1 MRPLHRFSTASG
13 VRVAG
18 SYREAMSDTEEEGEP
33 LAHVPNHDRPRERMR
48 RLGVG
53 SLTDD
58 EVLALVLG
66 SGQTGRSVLA
76 LARAIL
82 RRTGGFPG
90 LATMDFA
97 RLETLPGVGP
107 ATAGRLVAIIEIWR
121 RAGTSSAWT
130 RLVDDN
136 AIADIVRPELLHRDS
151 ERFVVVIADRA
162 ARPLELVLVRDGGV
176 DETSVQPA
184 DVLQAVLTR
193 GGRSFAVAHN
203 HPSGVLDA
211 SVADIML
218 TRRLDQA
225 AATIGLRFLG
235 HVLVAGDRWM
245 ALPST
250 GATATGS
257 GGSVR
262 GRGRSSRAGSPGAA

>member
-1 MRPLHRFSTASG
+1 
-13 VRVAG
+13 
-18 SYREAMSDTEEEGEP
+18 MSQQPPDEEES
-33 LAHVPNHDRPRERMR
+33 LASVPVHDRPRERMR

-66 SGQTGRSVLA
+66 SGQSGKSVRA
-76 LARAIL
+76 LARSIL

-121 RAGTSSAWT
+121 RAGASSAWT
-130 RLVDDN
+130 RLVDDK

-151 ERFVVVIADRA
+151 ERFLVVVADRA
-162 ARPLELVLVRDGGV
+162 ARPLELVLLSDGGV
-176 DETSVQPA
+176 DDTRIQPA
-184 DVLQAVLTR
+184 DVLQPVITR

-203 HPSGVLDA
+203 HPSGVIDA
-211 SVADIML
+211 SVADLVL

-235 HVLVAGDRWM
+235 HILVAGDRW
-245 ALPST
+245 SSI
-250 GATATGS
+250 TASGSGSTGS
-257 GGSVR
+257 GASVR
-262 GRGRSSRAGSPGAA
+262 GTGRSSHAGSRGAA

>member
-1 MRPLHRFSTASG
+1 MA
-13 VRVAG
+13 
-18 SYREAMSDTEEEGEP
+18 DEEEEAES
-33 LAHVPNHDRPRERMR
+33 LANIPNHDRPRERMR

-76 LARAIL
+76 LARSIL
-82 RRTGGFPG
+82 RRTGGFAG

-97 RLETLPGVGP
+97 RLERLPGVGP

-121 RAGTSSAWT
+121 RAGASSAWT
-130 RLVDDN
+130 RLVDHE
-136 AIADIVRPELLHRDS
+136 AVAGVVRPELLHRDA
-151 ERFVVVIADRA
+151 ERFVVVVADRA
-162 ARPLELVLVRDGGV
+162 ARPMELVLMRDGGV

-193 GGRSFAVAHN
+193 GGRAFAVAHN

-211 SVADIML
+211 SVADLML
-218 TRRLDQA
+218 TRRLDQS
-225 AATIGLRFLG
+225 AATLGLRFLG
-235 HVLVAGDRWM
+235 HILVAGERWT
-245 ALPST
+245 ALP
-250 GATATGS
+250 TAGS
-257 GGSVR
+257 GPTASSGSAR
-262 GRGRSSRAGSPGAA
+262 GRGRSSRAGSTGAA

>member
-1 MRPLHRFSTASG
+1 
-13 VRVAG
+13 
-18 SYREAMSDTEEEGEP
+18 MSDKEDKGES
-33 LAHVPNHDRPRERMR
+33 LASIPNHDRPRERMR
-48 RLGVG
+48 RLGIG

-66 SGQTGRSVLA
+66 SGQTGRNVLA
-76 LARAIL
+76 LARSIL

-121 RAGTSSAWT
+121 RAGASSAWT
-130 RLVDDN
+130 RLVDQKS
-136 AIADIVRPELLHRDS
+136 IADIVRPELLHRDS
-151 ERFVVVIADRA
+151 ERFVVVVADRA
-162 ARPLELVLVRDGGV
+162 ARPLEIVLMRDGGV
-176 DETSVQPA
+176 DETTVQPA
-184 DVLQAVLTR
+184 EVLQAVLTR
-193 GGRSFAVAHN
+193 GGRAFAVAHN

-211 SVADIML
+211 SVADTML

-235 HVLVAGDRWM
+235 HILVAGEGWT
-245 ALPST
+245 ALPT
-250 GATATGS
+250 VGVTGS
-257 GGSVR
+257 GASAR
-262 GRGRSSRAGSPGAA
+262 GRDRSSRASSTGAA

>member
-1 MRPLHRFSTASG
+1 MA
-13 VRVAG
+13 
-18 SYREAMSDTEEEGEP
+18 EEDDGEP
-33 LAHVPNHDRPRERMR
+33 LATIPNHDRPRERMR

-66 SGQTGRSVLA
+66 SGQTGRNVLA
-76 LARAIL
+76 FARSIL
-82 RRTGGFPG
+82 RRSGGFPG
-90 LATMDFA
+90 LATMDYA
-97 RLETLPGVGP
+97 RLENLPGVGP
-107 ATAGRLVAIIEIWR
+107 ATAGRLVAIVEIWR

-130 RLVDDN
+130 RLVDHQ

-151 ERFVVVIADRA
+151 ERFVVVVADRA
-162 ARPLELVLVRDGGV
+162 ARPLELVLMRDGGV
-176 DETSVQPA
+176 DERSVQPA

-211 SVADIML
+211 SVADLVL

-235 HVLVAGDRWM
+235 HILVAGERW
-245 ALPST
+245 AAFPNSGT
-250 GATATGS
+250 GATGS
-257 GGSVR
+257 GASVR
-262 GRGRSSRAGSPGAA
+262 GRDRSSPAGSPGAA